1 MALHVIHRLGLC
13 HKHVEYIDYNIATES
28 SQREC
33 NSQNASFGLWKS
45 DSANEIVL
53 CILSLPLSCESI
65 RLAQIHYWWW
75 ESTIAMSTYIY
86 ASIVWAIFF
95 PHNECT
101 AVNSWITI
109 HTKYI
114 TRIDITAR
122 GGIRDKTW
130 KDSNKRRQYWKTNS
144 FTIDLFT
151 SAPLSSISTRHP
163 SKLRILEISVQF
175 TGWLNP
181 PSAMNCN
188 VLWFV
193 FANFQETS
201 NHEFIATLSQLS
213 HNN

>member
-1 MALHVIHRLGLC
+1 MQFTKRELWLVKKWLSKWNCSVYIVIAIELRIHSVGTDTLLMMRVDNCDEHIYLC
-13 HKHVEYIDYNIATES
+13 IDCMSNFLS
-28 SQREC
+28 SQRMYRREQL
-33 NSQNASFGLWKS
+33 NYHP
-45 DSANEIVL
+45 I
-53 CILSLPLSCESI
+53 
-65 RLAQIHYWWW
+65 
-75 ESTIAMSTYIY
+75 
-86 ASIVWAIFF
+86 
-95 PHNECT
+95 
-101 AVNSWITI
+101 
-109 HTKYI
+109 KYI